1 MDAASESH
9 PEAGMKLYVLVW
21 AGLMLIVAAETVL
34 TYEHLSTGAL
44 LASLIVLAV
53 IEAALAVMYFMRMKW
68 ERPALFWALFP
79 YLIFAMIMMNHI
91 WPDAHRLLR
100 LRAPTP

>member
-1 MDAASESH
+1 MAAPSESR
-9 PEAGMKLYVLVW
+9 PEPGMKLFLLVW
-21 AGLMLIVAAETVL
+21 LGLMLIVAAETVL

-44 LASLIVLAV
+44 LASLLMLAV
-53 IEAALAVMYFMRMKW
+53 IEAALAVMYFMRMRW
-68 ERPALFWALFP
+68 ERPALMWALFP
-79 YLIFAMIMMNHI
+79 YLIFAMIMMNHL